1 MSKDEK
7 MMILKMVADGTITPE
22 QGAEP
27 LGHWRPDRQPLPG
40 QRHLQ
45 VLAYR
50 QDRYREV
57 MKSQESIRVG

>member
-7 MMILKMVADGTITPE
+7 MMILQMVADGTITPE
-22 QGAEP
+22 QGAGFLRALEN
-27 LGHWRPDRQPLPG
+27 RDRQPLPG

-50 QDRYREV
+50 QDRIAR
-57 MKSQESIRVG
+57 